1 MYNNKSIS
9 VVISTFQEK
18 SSIKKF
24 IEDVESLN
32 VVDEIVVV
40 NNNAQRGT
48 DDEVRQTN
56 AKIIYEKNQ
65 GYGYGYRKG
74 LRVAVGDLIIMT
86 EADGTFDPNDFLKLL
101 IYGDDFPVVFGTR
114 TSSHAIGSGANM
126 GLFLKWGN
134 WFVAKL
140 IEILFFTTQLSDVG
154 CTTRLISKN
163 SLKKISPRFTV
174 NGNHFGLEM
183 MLLVIKE
190 NIKFVEI
197 PLKYNKRVGASS
209 VTGNFFKTFM
219 LGITMIAFSF
229 KMRFMKF
236 YRRES

>member
-1 MYNNKSIS
+1 MNN
-9 VVISTFQEK
+9 
-18 SSIKKF
+18 
-24 IEDVESLN
+24 
-32 VVDEIVVV
+32 
-40 NNNAQRGT
+40 
-48 DDEVRQTN
+48 
-56 AKIIYEKNQ
+56 Y
-65 GYGYGYRKG
+65 Y
-74 LRVAVGDLIIMT
+74 
-86 EADGTFDPNDFLKLL
+86 FDRL
-101 IYGDDFPVVFGTR
+101 
-114 TSSHAIGSGANM
+114 
-126 GLFLKWGN
+126 
-134 WFVAKL
+134 
-140 IEILFFTTQLSDVG
+140 FTTQLSDVG